1 MFLSEEAMM
10 ASRSFMTSVVVGK
23 DIVPRIGLNQLEI
36 LRQDIMATI
45 KKSRFS
51 LCGNKLIS
59 SLYSQTPL
67 SMGKLTSVKR
77 GVADRN
83 PLIVCGIQT
92 LLTRL

>member
-36 LRQDIMATI
+36 LRQDIMTTI

-51 LCGNKLIS
+51 KVVSSKLK
-59 SLYSQTPL
+59 
-67 SMGKLTSVKR
+67 MF
-77 GVADRN
+77 
-83 PLIVCGIQT
+83 
-92 LLTRL
+92 